1 MPQERAGTP
10 QNWER
15 KQMTPCAAFMNVP
28 VDFWNLIILKTEQ
41 IWELR
46 MMAVYILNADVL

>member
-1 MPQERAGTP
+1 
-10 QNWER
+10 
-15 KQMTPCAAFMNVP
+15 MNVP

-46 MMAVYILNADVL
+46 MMGICILNADVL